1 MSSKAKILVI
11 DDELIVLKSCDR
23 ILSEEGYDVQT
34 VQTGTEGLQRLTV
47 EQPDIVLTDLK
58 MPDIS
63 GMEVLERIIESYPGI
78 IVIMITG
85 YSTVQTAV
93 EAMKLGAYDYVPKP
107 FTPEELVEAVNRALD
122 KKKQDDKS
130 IYPRVRESEVRDGLH
145 NLLGKS
151 EKMQEVYR
159 MIKKVAP
166 TNATVVIYGESGTG
180 KEVVARAI
188 HYDSERR
195 DRRFVAA
202 DCSALPPSILESE
215 LFGHVRG
222 SFTGATDTRPG
233 LFEVAD
239 GGTLFLDEISNISL
253 EIQGKLLRVLEE
265 REFKPVGSSEIR
277 KVDVRFVAATN
288 RDLKAMVAEGSF
300 REDLYYRLNVFPI
313 TVPPLRERREDIP
326 LFAYYFLDQL
336 GREVKKEIKGFSADA
351 MDLLMQYHW
360 PGNVRELKNVIERL
374 VIMSDEELLGRKHVR
389 GTMKDSDVDIA
400 GRDERAPR
408 TKDEL
413 KEAKKR
419 IREEASEDI
428 ERAFVI
434 QALSRNDWNV
444 TKAAQDTGMQRS
456 NFQALMR
463 KHGIRLKDLRPK

>member
-1 MSSKAKILVI
+1 MPSKAKVLVI
-11 DDELIVLKSCDR
+11 DDEPIVLKSCDK

-34 VQTGTEGLQRLTV
+34 VQTGTEGLQRLTG
-47 EQPDIVLTDLK
+47 EKFDIVLTDLK

-63 GMEVLERIIESYPGI
+63 GMEILKRIMESYPDVM
-78 IVIMITG
+78 VIMITG

-107 FTPEELVEAVNRALD
+107 FTLEELIEAVSKALD
-122 KKKQDDKS
+122 KKKRDDLGR
-130 IYPRVRESEVRDGLH
+130 IYPRVEESELAIDGLH

-159 MIKKVAP
+159 LIKKVAP
-166 TNATVVIYGESGTG
+166 TSATVLIYGESGTG
-180 KEVVARAI
+180 KELVARAI

-195 DRRFVAA
+195 GRRFVAA
-202 DCSALPPSILESE
+202 DCSTLPSSILESE

-233 LFEVAD
+233 LFEIAD
-239 GGTLFLDEISNISL
+239 GGTLFLDEISNIGL

-277 KVDVRFVAATN
+277 HVDVRFIAATN
-288 RDLKAMVAEGSF
+288 RDLKEMVAEGSF

-326 LFAYYFLDQL
+326 IFAYYFLDQL
-336 GREVKKEIKGFSADA
+336 SREAKKEIEGFSADA
-351 MDLLMQYHW
+351 MSLLMQYHW

-374 VIMSDEELLGRKHVR
+374 VIMADEELLGRRHLR
-389 GTMKDSDVDIA
+389 RTMEDSEVNVD
-400 GRDERAPR
+400 RPAPK

-419 IREEASEDI
+419 IREEATEDI
-428 ERAFVI
+428 ERAFII

-463 KHGIRLKDLRPK
+463 KHSIKSEDFRSE

>member
-1 MSSKAKILVI
+1 MMSSKAKIMVI
-11 DDELIVLKSCDR
+11 DDEPIVLKSCDR

-34 VQTGTEGLQRLTV
+34 VQTGTEGIQRLTK
-47 EQPDIVLTDLK
+47 EKFDIVLTDLK

-63 GMEVLERIIESYPGI
+63 GMDILERIIESYPDLV
-78 IVIMITG
+78 VIMITG

-107 FTPEELVEAVNRALD
+107 FTPEELIEAVDKALE
-122 KKKQDDKS
+122 KKKHDDRS
-130 IYPRVRESEVRDGLH
+130 IYPRVEESEVRDGLH

-151 EKMQEVYR
+151 ERMQEVYR
-159 MIKKVAP
+159 MIKRVAP
-166 TNATVVIYGESGTG
+166 TNATVLIHGESGTG
-180 KEVVARAI
+180 KELVARAI
-188 HYDSERR
+188 HYQSERS
-195 DRRFVAA
+195 DRRFIAA

-233 LFEVAD
+233 LFEIAD

-253 EIQGKLLRVLEE
+253 EVQGKLLRVLEE

-277 KVDVRFVAATN
+277 QVDVRFIAATN
-288 RDLKAMVAEGSF
+288 RDLKAMVSDSSF

-336 GREVKKEIKGFSADA
+336 AKEAKKELKGFSADA

-374 VIMSDEELLGRKHVR
+374 VIMSDEELLGRKHLR
-389 GTMKDSDVDIA
+389 RTMKDSNVDM
-400 GRDERAPR
+400 DHSAPR
-408 TKDEL
+408 TREEL
-413 KEAKKR
+413 KEVKKQ
-419 IREEASEDI
+419 IREEATEDV
-428 ERAFVI
+428 ERAFII

-444 TKAAQDTGMQRS
+444 TKAAEDTGMQRP